1 MTVYIEED
9 ECIGCG
15 TCEEIYPEVFKLNM
29 EIEKAEVIMP
39 DDGPEDLIE
48 KAMDNCPSSCI
59 CEENS

>member
-39 DDGPEDLIE
+39 DDGPDDLIE
-48 KAMDNCPSSCI
+48 EAMDNCPSSCI
-59 CEENS
+59 YEE

>member
-29 EIEKAEVIMP
+29 EIEKNRGNYA
-39 DDGPEDLIE
+39 
-48 KAMDNCPSSCI
+48 
-59 CEENS
+59 